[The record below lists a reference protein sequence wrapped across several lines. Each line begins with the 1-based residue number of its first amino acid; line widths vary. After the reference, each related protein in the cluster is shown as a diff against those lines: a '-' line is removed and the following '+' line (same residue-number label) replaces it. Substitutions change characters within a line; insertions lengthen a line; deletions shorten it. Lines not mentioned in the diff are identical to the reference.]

1 MSFATRIENGGSFA
15 KEPARAWVS
24 PRWASVTPVGRAV
37 VLSVCGSGPRCSEA
51 GRARRNSVFI
61 FQRTIKELFNI
72 VSSQTLKNNSKC
84 CGHPEM
90 VKQKLLGS
98 QKCYPSVGIVG
109 SQLDV
114 TIICS

>member
-1 MSFATRIENGGSFA
+1 
-15 KEPARAWVS
+15 
-24 PRWASVTPVGRAV
+24 VGHVR
-37 VLSVCGSGPRCSEA
+37 VLSVHGSGPRHGEA
-51 GRARRNSVFI
+51 GRTRRNSVFI

-98 QKCYPSVGIVG
+98 PKCYLSVGIVV

-114 TIICS
+114 TMIGS